1 MNLFDNI
8 ELLISSLPYNISS
21 VKAWYDGTITFKMS
35 EFLGDV
41 VLDVVCSEMR
51 LSLCIDEDTFKDRFI
66 NVTNE
71 GLIYLTNELNT
82 NVDTVSFSALFEDN
96 SPCLCLKKS
105 FNYATRD
112 EAIRFLIQGVT
123 LLKRIAE
130 ATLSVAYSFFDD
142 EEDIT
147 DFYELMTTEINESTF
162 DSIVQTLP
170 SLNILIVDDL
180 FSKNLTSLKLQLM
193 TRLSKCNIYEAE
205 KELNPYAML
214 NSLEYEIRKH
224 NIDIVI
230 AYGSGCF
237 FVHQLN
243 GVQVHKILLN
253 PKFYIS
259 EELLM
264 HEGEI
269 NTDTHD
275 FPYDIDTYRYFTIE
289 TCQQMEDRQFMN
301 ISSDNIDNTVGYF
314 DLGMCSTENS
324 EIFNSVYG
332 PIYTL
337 PENWHEGDGFTRFEL
352 IPTIERLYYKSNCQ
366 PFSSNITR
374 AEFAER
380 LRTVVNDHIA
390 YPQPCAYSEC
400 AYIHVSP
407 FTHDITI
414 DSGYREALL
423 ERMNRDG
430 DIVPNEDVIK
440 FFVLQRF
447 PDQRVKDFIERIL
460 MVTDPYRLN
469 RSHKLTDILL
479 VIDKTDLS
487 MTVRIKDKTIAVC
500 KSKNED
506 IYPLSR
512 FVKRYAC
519 HKIADVSIVK
529 LTSIALKYIP
539 VEGLSIKNNKQHK

>member
-41 VLDVVCSEMR
+41 VLDVVRSEIR
-51 LSLCIDEDTFKDRFI
+51 LSLCIDEDTFKERFI

-82 NVDTVSFSALFEDN
+82 NIDTVSFTALLEDD

-105 FNYATRD
+105 FNYATHD
-112 EAIRFLIQGVT
+112 KAFRFLIQGIT

-130 ATLSVAYSFFDD
+130 ATLSVAYSFFND
-142 EEDIT
+142 EDMP
-147 DFYELMTTEINESTF
+147 DFYELITTEINNSTF

-180 FSKNLTSLKLQLM
+180 FSQNLTSVKFQLM
-193 TRLSKCNIYEAE
+193 TRLPKCKIYEAE

-214 NSLEYEIRKH
+214 NYLEYDIQNH

-237 FVHQLN
+237 LAHQLN
-243 GVQVHKILLN
+243 DVHIHKILLN

-259 EELLM
+259 EDLQM
-264 HEGEI
+264 HEAEI
-269 NTDTHD
+269 NTDTFD
-275 FPYDIDTYRYFTIE
+275 LPYDINTYRHFTIE
-289 TCQQMEDRQFMN
+289 TCKQMENRQFIN
-301 ISSDNIDNTVGYF
+301 ISSDSIDNTIGYF
-314 DLGMCSTENS
+314 DCNKCSSKNG

-337 PENWHEGDGFTRFEL
+337 PENWFAGEGFTRSEL

-366 PFSSNITR
+366 PFSANITR
-374 AEFAER
+374 GEFAER
-380 LRTVVNDHIA
+380 LRTVVNDQIA
-390 YPQPCAYSEC
+390 YPRPCAYREC
-400 AYIHVSP
+400 TYINVSP
-407 FTHDITI
+407 LTHDITI
-414 DSGYREALL
+414 DYGYREALL

-430 DIVPNEDVIK
+430 DIVPNEDVIN
-440 FFVLQRF
+440 FFALQRF

-469 RSHKLTDILL
+469 RSNKLTDILL
-479 VIDKTDLS
+479 IIDKTDLS
-487 MTVRIKDKTIAVC
+487 MTVRIKDKACTVC

-512 FVKRYAC
+512 FVKRYAR
-519 HKIADVSIVK
+519 HKIADVSMVK
-529 LTSIALKYIP
+529 LTAIALKYIP
-539 VEGLSIKNNKQHK
+539 IEGLPIKNNKHHK

>member
-8 ELLISSLPYNISS
+8 VQLISSLPYDMSS

-82 NVDTVSFSALFEDN
+82 NVDTVSFSALSEDN

-112 EAIRFLIQGVT
+112 EAIRFLIQGLT
-123 LLKRIAE
+123 LLKRIVE

-142 EEDIT
+142 KYIP
-147 DFYELMTTEINESTF
+147 DFYELITTEINKTTF

-170 SLNILIVDDL
+170 PLNILIVDDL
-180 FSKNLTSLKLQLM
+180 FSKKLTSVKLQLM
-193 TRLSKCNIYEAE
+193 TRLSKCKIYEAK

-224 NIDIVI
+224 NIDVVI

-237 FVHQLN
+237 FAHQLN
-243 GVQVHKILLN
+243 GVHVHKILLN

-259 EELLM
+259 EELQM
-264 HEGEI
+264 HEAVI
-269 NTDTHD
+269 NADSSD
-275 FPYDIDTYRYFTIE
+275 LPYDIDTYRHFTIE

-314 DLGMCSTENS
+314 DLDKCSSKNG

-332 PIYTL
+332 PINTL
-337 PENWHEGDGFTRFEL
+337 SENWLEDDGFTRFEL

-374 AEFAER
+374 AEFAEC

-390 YPQPCAYSEC
+390 YPRPCAYNEC

-407 FTHDITI
+407 YTHDII
-414 DSGYREALL
+414 VESGYRAALL

-430 DIVPNEDVIK
+430 DIVPNEDVIN
-440 FFVLQRF
+440 FFTLQRF
-447 PDQRVKDFIERIL
+447 PDKRVSDFIERIL

-469 RSHKLTDILL
+469 QSNKLTDILL
-479 VIDKTDLS
+479 AIDKTDLS
-487 MTVRIKDKTIAVC
+487 MTVRIKDNAITMC
-500 KSKNED
+500 RSKNED

-512 FVKRYAC
+512 FVKRYAR
-519 HKIADVSIVK
+519 HKIAEVSMVN
-529 LTSIALKYIP
+529 LTAIALKYIP
-539 VEGLSIKNNKQHK
+539 VEDL